1 MKSTNLFLGLCVFLS
16 VLLFSQ
22 CAVIPTCPGELLPI
36 VEIQIDNTA
45 STHDDYINTTAY
57 VPARARISN
66 ALNFNNNQNFPGG
79 VEVEV
84 RNPGT
89 ATALILSTTNSGTTS
104 AFFATLPADG
114 SWFDFFVRGNSISGT
129 DKGAIMEMSTA
140 GMTCN
145 EVVISRK
152 ALQVTNGAA
161 PTPAAGPRVAITL
174 GSISHLD
181 DYVGWGAYSGTLEWL
196 NPTSSTA
203 TLPITM
209 RNMSGT
215 NRLRFAD
222 AQPATGTTAT
232 NATINL
238 TLPGDGSTVRFWVA
252 GNFGNASEVD
262 KDAVLEVT
270 ETSSGDIL
278 AREGIMVRV
287 RKNVND
293 LIPGERD
300 RYLEALRE
308 LHQTYD
314 MYMTFVNSH
323 SQVGA
328 GFVNVAHRQAHN
340 GSAFLPWHRAFVL
353 HIERLLQASD
363 PSVSLPYWHF
373 DQNSSSM
380 FNPDFLGSNP
390 TFPNNRA
397 ILSTTNPIVTW
408 TIPGQAVG
416 IQRRTPY
423 GDSGTPGSV
432 TTTTTGVLTQTATLG
447 LGPNYAN
454 FKAMESNTHNGAHNN
469 SGNSVSWVAGNP
481 AFAPRDPLFFSLHC
495 NVDRLWARW
504 QWLQANGFDRTHP
517 HGYDLQQSHA
527 SPPAGQLPSLMD
539 NRTLGQYLED
549 TMWPWDDVTGGTG
562 TAERP
567 VLSNLNPFPIVL
579 GGVLPLG
586 TPTVG
591 SMIDYRAL
599 RFDYND
605 LFPY

>member
-1 MKSTNLFLGLCVFLS
+1 MKSTNLFLGLCALLA

-22 CAVIPTCPGELLPI
+22 CAVIPICPGELLPI
-36 VEIQIDNTA
+36 VEIQINNTA

-57 VPARARISN
+57 VPVRARISN

-79 VEVEV
+79 VEVEM

-89 ATALILSTTNSGTTS
+89 VTALILSTTNSGTS
-104 AFFATLPADG
+104 SSFFATLPADG
-114 SWFDFFVRGNSISGT
+114 SWFDFYVRGSSLSAT
-129 DKGAIMEMSTA
+129 DKGAIMEMATA

-152 ALQVTNGAA
+152 ALQVTNGSA
-161 PTPAAGPRVAITL
+161 PTVSSGPQVAITL

-196 NPTSSTA
+196 NPPSATA
-203 TLPITM
+203 SLSVDM
-209 RNMSGT
+209 QNMGGT
-215 NRLRFAD
+215 NRLRFA
-222 AQPATGTTAT
+222 ATQPATGTTAT
-232 NATINL
+232 STNINL
-238 TLPGDGSTVRFWVA
+238 SLPGDGSTVRFWVA
-252 GNFGNASEVD
+252 GNFGNASVSD

-293 LIPGERD
+293 LQAGERD
-300 RYLEALRE
+300 RYLESLRE
-308 LHQTYD
+308 LHQTYN

-328 GFVNVAHRQAHN
+328 GWIAVAHRQAHN

-363 PSVSLPYWHF
+363 PSVSVPYWHF

-380 FNPDFLGSNP
+380 FHPDFFGGNP
-390 TFPNNRA
+390 TFPADRA
-397 ILSTTNPIVTW
+397 ILNATNPIVTW
-408 TIPGQAVG
+408 TIPGEAVG

-423 GDSGTPGSV
+423 GNSGTPASV
-432 TTTTTGVLTQTATLG
+432 TTTSTGVLTQTATLAF
-447 LGPNYAN
+447 GPNYEN
-454 FKAMESNTHNGAHNN
+454 FTNMESQTHNGAHNN
-469 SGNSVSWVAGNP
+469 SGNTVSWVAGSA

-504 QWLQANGFDRTHP
+504 QWLQANGFDLTHP
-517 HGYDLQQSHA
+517 HGYDLQQSHD
-527 SPPAGQLPSLMD
+527 SPPPGLFPSVGA
-539 NRTLGQYLED
+539 NRTLGQYVED
-549 TMWPWDDVTGGTG
+549 TMWPWDDVTGGSG
-562 TAERP
+562 TSERP
-567 VLSNLNPFPIVL
+567 ALSNLNPFPIVL
-579 GGVLPLG
+579 GGVLPFA

-591 SMIDYRAL
+591 SVIDYRAL

-605 LFPY
+605 LNPY